1 MTQEV
6 GLLVLVDALVLGLLY
21 LTVFQNDTPTQH
33 IRAFASQLTTL
44 RLAQA
49 HTVACNTKP

>member
-21 LTVFQNDTPTQH
+21 LTVFQKNCDTPTH
-33 IRAFASQLTTL
+33 HKSICFSTYYSE
-44 RLAQA
+44 A
-49 HTVACNTKP
+49 HTVASNTKP